1 MKAFGGPPGDGSVKG
16 LVSSLARENTRLRE
30 TQSRM
35 KDLRGTGRS
44 ADERV
49 RVEVDRFGALVGL
62 KIDPRAM
69 RLGSEALT
77 EAILH
82 AAEQGVR
89 DVKAQADAMMRPLVE
104 ELTGTT
110 EADPGGAEFAG
121 WEPKDVLAALRDVRR
136 DLL

>member
-1 MKAFGGPPGDGSVKG
+1 MKAFGGSPGDGSVKD
-16 LVSSLARENTRLRE
+16 LVSSLAQENTRLRE

-35 KDLRGTGRS
+35 RQLRGTGRS

-49 RVEVDRFGALVGL
+49 RVEVDQFGVLAGL
-62 KIDPRAM
+62 RIDPRAM
-69 RLGSEALT
+69 RLGSEALA

-82 AAEQGVR
+82 AVEQGVR

-110 EADPGGAEFAG
+110 RTDPGGAEFAG

-136 DLL
+136 DL